1 MPIKSEKKEKPKT
14 LERTA
19 IISAV
24 KTYLGFFVLIALI
37 VEAALGGIAL
47 TVEAQNQAYVIFG
60 MLFVIVALIAV
71 VSLFAA
77 FKPEVLL
84 RRLGSTST
92 PEIKKLYDF
101 CARVSGSWWEKIT
114 PVKSSALSF
123 VELRADAT
131 TSSIKMKGRAYDRD
145 GKLAAYWESVAS
157 CINPIERIM
166 FYHWKGWHPARPNDP
181 YEGFGEI
188 SFHES
193 TKRFESGAGTFFDL
207 NIKNM
212 KSMTRKSVEFQRCVD
227 TDIRVFH
234 KGNEEEISEMVLKK
248 LSGKP

>member
-1 MPIKSEKKEKPKT
+1 MPKKPEKEEKPKS

-37 VEAALGGIAL
+37 VEAALVGIAL
-47 TVEAQNQAYVIFG
+47 NVQAENQAYVIFG

-77 FKPEVLL
+77 FKPDVLL
-84 RRLGSTST
+84 RRIGSPST

-114 PVKSSALSF
+114 PAKSSALSF
-123 VELRADAT
+123 VELRADAAT
-131 TSSIKMKGRAYDRD
+131 NSIKMKGKAYDGN

-157 CINPIERIM
+157 CINPNERIM

-193 TKRFESGAGTFFDL
+193 AKRFESGAGTFFDS
-207 NIKNM
+207 NIKDM
-212 KSMTRKSVEFQRCVD
+212 KSTTRKSVEFRRCTD
-227 TDIRVFH
+227 TDIRVIQE
-234 KGNEEEISEMVLKK
+234 GNEKEISDIVLNR
-248 LSGKP
+248 L